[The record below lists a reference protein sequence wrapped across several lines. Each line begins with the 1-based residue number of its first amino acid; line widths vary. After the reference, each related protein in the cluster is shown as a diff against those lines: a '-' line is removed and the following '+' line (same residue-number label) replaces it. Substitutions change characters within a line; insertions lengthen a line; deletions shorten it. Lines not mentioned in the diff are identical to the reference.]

1 MNKAEKNGVLH
12 GRMQKRHSSSEMF
25 VQVAY
30 WRVRET
36 MQYEFLKQFP
46 KRMKHVGRYILL
58 FTNSSQKAIWKQYGF
73 LKPDEQVNVI
83 FAVMLYIMEQSLKEE
98 NCTIDDIGA
107 YLDNLNMRYF
117 DKNMSYE
124 ECRNLGDFIINVVL
138 SNEGKAMYF
147 DGYDFE
153 QRAYQ
158 IMNVSYVANRI
169 VYVDSEVRRTSY
181 YLTEDGYNLLLS
193 TLEIENNMKLTIHE
207 MIFKMHLEKQSYDKA
222 VDEIKNVFNLLRIQL
237 QKIEEAMGR
246 IRRNAL
252 SYSVAEYETVLE
264 ENLETI
270 SDTKQKFQNYRELV
284 KSREKELEDMNLNVR
299 KLDEKEEEKLRNL
312 GIIEN
317 YLNRTIDE
325 HQKILSS
332 HFDLKSLY
340 TRELEQLSQMSF
352 IRRFSI
358 RNELYEKVLEQ
369 PQALSQMEIF
379 LRPLFGNAPDKIYNL
394 NKSTELQRPVRRK
407 EPEEVDEMMEFG
419 DDAWMEEEERRQ
431 QEKLA
436 KYEGSLRYLLREA
449 VQSEQGEIS
458 LEEIKEK
465 TEAEPE
471 GVPELIPNVQ
481 IFKEIMVELLKS
493 REIDIKQLQEER
505 RTYISEFSGG
515 FHLNEMLLT
524 LSDEIRPQ
532 IRKIEI
538 YRIEDGKVIAF
549 ENAEDE
555 AGNRKRICCS
565 NVLIRVQCEK
575 NF

>member
-1 MNKAEKNGVLH
+1 
-12 GRMQKRHSSSEMF
+12 
-25 VQVAY
+25 
-30 WRVRET
+30 

-46 KRMKHVGRYILL
+46 KRMKHVGRYVLL
-58 FTNSSQKAIWKQYGF
+58 IANSSQKITWKQYGF
-73 LKPDEQVNVI
+73 LKLDEQINII
-83 FAVMLYIMEQSLKEE
+83 FSVMLYLMEQSLKEE

-117 DKNMSYE
+117 QKNMSYE
-124 ECRNLGDFIINVVL
+124 DCRKLGDFIINVIL

-147 DGYDFE
+147 DGFDYE

-169 VYVDSEVRRTSY
+169 VYVDYEVRRTSY

-252 SYSVAEYETVLE
+252 SYSVAEYEAVLN

-270 SDTKQKFQNYRELV
+270 SDTKQKFLNYRELV
-284 KSREKELEDMNLNVR
+284 KSRAKELEEMNLNVR
-299 KLDEKEEEKLRNL
+299 KLDEKEEEKLKNL
-312 GIIEN
+312 GIIES

-340 TRELEQLSQMSF
+340 TRELEQLSQMSY

-358 RNELYEKVLEQ
+358 RNELYEKILDCPKGLE
-369 PQALSQMEIF
+369 QMEIF
-379 LRPLFGNAPDKIYNL
+379 LRPLFGNTPDKIYNP
-394 NKSTELQRPVRRK
+394 NKAVELQKPLRK
-407 EPEEVDEMMEFG
+407 KETEESEEMLEFG
-419 DDAWMEEEERRQ
+419 DEAWMEAEEQRQ
-431 QEKLA
+431 KEKLA
-436 KYEGSLRYLLREA
+436 KYERSLGYVLEKA
-449 VQSEQGEIS
+449 MASERGEIS
-458 LEEIKEK
+458 LEEIKTGIEEEK
-465 TEAEPE
+465 SDIK
-471 GVPELIPNVQ
+471 ELIPNVQ

-493 REIDIKQLQEER
+493 KEIDIRKLKEER
-505 RTYISEFSGG
+505 QAYISEFSGG
-515 FHLNEMLLT
+515 FQLNEMI
-524 LSDEIRPQ
+524 LSLAEDAGWRIS
-532 IRKIEI
+532 KIEI
-538 YRIEDGKVIAF
+538 YRIEDGKVITF
-549 ENAEDE
+549 ENVEDDM
-555 AGNRKRICCS
+555 GNKKNICCS
-565 NVLIRVQCEK
+565 NVLIRVKQEE
-575 NF
+575 